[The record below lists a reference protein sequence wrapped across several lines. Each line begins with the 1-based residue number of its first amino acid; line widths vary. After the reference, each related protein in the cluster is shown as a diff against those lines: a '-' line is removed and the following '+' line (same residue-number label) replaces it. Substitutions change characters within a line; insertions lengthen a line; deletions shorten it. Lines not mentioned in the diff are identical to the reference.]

1 MNELR
6 GWAGGSVTRNLLSVA
21 VFECVFYFAYRFGM
35 SFPMDSPSPLW
46 FPDSVLLCA
55 LLFSRKSSWWMFILA
70 PLPIRLMTAVPEGTP
85 LWFLMA
91 CFLND
96 SLKGLLSAF
105 LLRRRADSGLWF
117 ENVSAFA
124 RYVLIAVVFSP
135 ALSALAGAATRAA
148 LNEKFWTAWT
158 QWFLGDALASLVVT
172 PVLFCFLR
180 DFNSVSQAKPKR
192 HVELLL
198 LATTLILASAIS
210 FRLGSNEFAHPLYL
224 LYLPVPFLLWAAVRL
239 GPVGTCLILTIISA
253 LATAGA
259 SNSSVLAIQL
269 FLIVPSVSFL
279 LLSVL
284 RQQQRVTDSALRESE
299 RRFRSLVDTAPVMV
313 WMSDSDGLFIYFN
326 KPWLQFTG
334 TPAERQL
341 GNRWGTLLHP
351 QDREPTV
358 TEYLSAFQDR
368 KPFTLEYRLRRHDGT
383 YHWIMDTGIPRRGP
397 EGQFLGYIG
406 SCIDIEDRKK
416 GEEELLSLHQALI
429 NTQEAERQRI
439 GQELHDDL
447 GQRVVALLIG
457 LSYLSEQTAGNE
469 KLRAS
474 FAEMRQQASEIVKD
488 IAHLSHHLRPVM
500 LERLGVAGALQDLC
514 GKQKGAAGVR
524 VVFTQ
529 HGELPEVVPWTA
541 SIALYRVAQE
551 ALRNALA
558 HSGSSIIHIDL
569 IGQESELV
577 MTVADKGRGF
587 TVTEQS
593 MGLGLSGMAERM
605 RNVNGVF
612 SISSAPGAG
621 TTVTASAPLVEH
633 HRRLPVS
640 DPSCELAPGA

>member
-1 MNELR
+1 MSELW

-46 FPDSVLLCA
+46 LPDSVLLCA

-85 LWFLMA
+85 LWFLLA

-124 RYVLIAVVFSP
+124 RYVLIAVAFSP

-198 LATTLILASAIS
+198 LATTLILASAIT
-210 FRLGSNEFAHPLYL
+210 FRLGSDESAHPLYL
-224 LYLPVPFLLWAAVRL
+224 LYLPVPFLIWAAVRL
-239 GPVGTCLILTIISA
+239 GPMGTGLILTIISA
-253 LATAGA
+253 LATVGA
-259 SNSSVLAIQL
+259 SKSSVLAIQL
-269 FLIVPSVSFL
+269 FLIVPSGSFL

-313 WMSDSDGLFIYFN
+313 WISDSDGLFIYFN

-334 TPAERQL
+334 TPADRQL

-351 QDREPTV
+351 QDHQPTV
-358 TEYLSAFQDR
+358 TEYLSAFKDR

-429 NTQEAERQRI
+429 NAQETERQRI

-474 FAEMRQQASEIVKD
+474 FADMRQQASEIVKD

-514 GKQKGAAGVR
+514 GKSKGAAGVK
-524 VVFTQ
+524 VVFSQ

-558 HSGSSIIHIDL
+558 HSGSNIIQIDL
-569 IGQESELV
+569 TGLGAELV
-577 MTVADKGRGF
+577 MTVTDNGRGF
-587 TVTEQS
+587 TVAEQS

-605 RNVNGVF
+605 RNVNGIL

-621 TTVTASAPLVEH
+621 TTVTATAPLVEQ
-633 HRRLPVS
+633 HRRLPVP

>member
-1 MNELR
+1 MSELW

-46 FPDSVLLCA
+46 LPDSVLLCA

-85 LWFLMA
+85 LWFLLA

-124 RYVLIAVVFSP
+124 RYVLIAVAFSP

-198 LATTLILASAIS
+198 LATTLILASAIT
-210 FRLGSNEFAHPLYL
+210 FRLGSDESAHPLYL
-224 LYLPVPFLLWAAVRL
+224 LYLPVPFLIWAAVRL
-239 GPVGTCLILTIISA
+239 GPMGTGLILTIISA
-253 LATAGA
+253 LATVGA
-259 SNSSVLAIQL
+259 SKSSVLAIQL
-269 FLIVPSVSFL
+269 FLIVPSGSFL

-313 WMSDSDGLFIYFN
+313 WISDSDGLFIYFN

-334 TPAERQL
+334 TPADSQL

-351 QDREPTV
+351 QDHQPTV
-358 TEYLSAFQDR
+358 TEYLSAFKDR

-429 NTQEAERQRI
+429 NAQETERQRI

-474 FAEMRQQASEIVKD
+474 FADMRQQASEIVKD

-514 GKQKGAAGVR
+514 GKSKGAAGVK
-524 VVFTQ
+524 VVFSQ

-558 HSGSSIIHIDL
+558 HSGSNIIQIDL
-569 IGQESELV
+569 TGLGAELV
-577 MTVADKGRGF
+577 MTVTDNGRGF
-587 TVTEQS
+587 TVAEQS

-605 RNVNGVF
+605 RNVNGIL

-621 TTVTASAPLVEH
+621 TTVTATAPLVEQ
-633 HRRLPVS
+633 HRRLPVP

>member
-1 MNELR
+1 M
-6 GWAGGSVTRNLLSVA
+6 TRNLLSVA

-35 SFPMDSPSPLW
+35 SFPMDYPSPLW

-85 LWFLMA
+85 LWFLLA

-135 ALSALAGAATRAA
+135 ALSAIAGAATRAA
-148 LNEKFWTAWT
+148 LNEKFSTAWT

-192 HVELLL
+192 YVELML

-253 LATAGA
+253 LATVGA
-259 SNSSVLAIQL
+259 SNGSVRAIQL

-313 WMSDSDGLFIYFN
+313 WISDSDGLFIYFN

-334 TPAERQL
+334 TPPERQL
-341 GNRWGTLLHP
+341 GNRWGTLLHS

-368 KPFTLEYRLRRHDGT
+368 KPFTLEYRLRRHDGA

-474 FAEMRQQASEIVKD
+474 FVDMRQQASEIVKD

-500 LERLGVAGALQDLC
+500 LERLGVAGAR
-514 GKQKGAAGVR
+514 KS
-524 VVFTQ
+524 VV
-529 HGELPEVVPWTA
+529 
-541 SIALYRVAQE
+541 
-551 ALRNALA
+551 NALNA
-558 HSGSSIIHIDL
+558 HAPATSGVKL
-569 IGQESELV
+569 
-577 MTVADKGRGF
+577 
-587 TVTEQS
+587 
-593 MGLGLSGMAERM
+593 
-605 RNVNGVF
+605 
-612 SISSAPGAG
+612 
-621 TTVTASAPLVEH
+621 PLV
-633 HRRLPVS
+633 RQSLT
-640 DPSCELAPGA
+640 

>member
-1 MNELR
+1 M
-6 GWAGGSVTRNLLSVA
+6 ARNLLSVA

-35 SFPMDSPSPLW
+35 SFPMDYPSPLW

-85 LWFLMA
+85 LWFLLA

-117 ENVSAFA
+117 DNVSAFA

-148 LNEKFWTAWT
+148 LDEKFWTAWT
-158 QWFLGDALASLVVT
+158 QWFLGNALASLVVT

-192 HVELLL
+192 HVELIL

-210 FRLGSNEFAHPLYL
+210 FSMGSNEFAHPLYL

-239 GPVGTCLILTIISA
+239 GPMGTCLILTIISA
-253 LATAGA
+253 LATVGA
-259 SNSSVLAIQL
+259 AKGIGPFSSHAARTSVLAIQL

-284 RQQQRVTDSALRESE
+284 RQQQRVSDSALRESE

-313 WMSDSDGLFIYFN
+313 WMSDADGIFTYFN

-351 QDREPTV
+351 QDEPTA
-358 TEYLSAFQDR
+358 TEYLSAFQHQ

-383 YHWIMDTGIPRRGP
+383 YHWILDKGAPRHDP

-416 GEEELLSLHQALI
+416 GEEELLSLHKALI
-429 NTQEAERQRI
+429 NAQEAERQRI

-457 LSYLSEQTAGNE
+457 LSHLSEQTAGNE
-469 KLRAS
+469 KLRTS
-474 FAEMRQQASEIVKD
+474 FVEMSQQASEIVRD
-488 IAHLSHHLRPVM
+488 IAHLSHHLRPIM

-514 GKQKGAAGVR
+514 GKSKGPAGVR
-524 VVFTQ
+524 VVFSQ
-529 HGELPEVVPWTA
+529 HGELPEVVPWTT

-558 HSGSSIIHIDL
+558 HSGSSIIQIDL
-569 IGQESELV
+569 TALGSDLV

-587 TVTEQS
+587 TVAGQR

-612 SISSAPGAG
+612 SINSVPGAG
-621 TTVTASAPLVEH
+621 TTVTASAPLVEQQ
-633 HRRLPVS
+633 RRMPLPE
-640 DPSCELAPGA
+640 PSCEMAPDA